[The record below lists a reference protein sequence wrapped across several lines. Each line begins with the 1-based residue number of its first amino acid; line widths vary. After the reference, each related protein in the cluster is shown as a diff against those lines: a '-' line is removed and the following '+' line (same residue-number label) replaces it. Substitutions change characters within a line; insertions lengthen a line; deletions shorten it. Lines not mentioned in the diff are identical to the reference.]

1 MIMLLVILSAFAV
14 CMGLIFAA
22 LSKWVFKQDRYMRH
36 GLVGGFATLAIAF
49 GALVFMVRKQEH
61 SRIKEGMAAPEF
73 SVVDMRG
80 ETVRLVDFRDRY
92 VLLDFWHT
100 GCGPCRKDTP
110 QLKVLHERHR
120 DELSIIAFSDDYTR
134 DKVREY
140 AEQHD
145 LPWLQVLDRV
155 DNEAAIGELYDVPYY
170 PSYFLVSP
178 QGTVLLAG
186 MGVPDM
192 LLEEGLEARRSW
204 LEKFIRG

>member
-1 MIMLLVILSAFAV
+1 MLLVILPAFAI
-14 CMGLIFAA
+14 CMGLIYGV
-22 LSKWVFKQDRYMRH
+22 LSKWVFKKSRYVRH
-36 GLVGGFATLAIAF
+36 GLVGGFATLVIVF
-49 GALVFMVRKQEH
+49 GAMVFMVRKQEH
-61 SRIKEGMAAPEF
+61 GRIKEGMAAPDF

-80 ETVRLVDFRDRY
+80 ETVRLADFRGRY

-110 QLKVLHERHR
+110 QLKVLHERHQ

-140 AEQHD
+140 VEQHD

-155 DNEAAIGELYDVPYY
+155 DNEGTTGELYDVPYF

-178 QGTVLLAG
+178 QGAVLLAG
-186 MGVPDM
+186 MGVPNM
-192 LLEEGLEARRSW
+192 LLEEGLEARRNW